1 MRIDINKHK
10 ESIIIIVEIIA
21 IIIVLSL
28 LLN

>member
-1 MRIDINKHK
+1 MRIDINKYK